1 MKIAVLMG
9 GKSSE
14 AEVSRK
20 SGSAIAKALRIMKH
34 EVTELEWNEADVI
47 QNIEELYRYDV
58 VFIAY
63 HGGAGEDG
71 KVQAVLELADIPFT
85 GSRYVASGIAMNKVL
100 SKMLF
105 ENEGIPPPPWTELN
119 PDTDNPS
126 LLLSIVQ
133 SGFSLPAVVKPISEG
148 STVGVTIAVSEKEL
162 LDGVKLASK
171 HGEVMVEQYIPGR
184 EVTVSILEGIALPV
198 VEIITEDGFYDYEH
212 KYTAGKSRYI
222 CPAEIP
228 GQVAKE
234 LQGYAVSAYKVIGCR
249 HYARADFR
257 MSDANDVFCLE
268 VNTLPGMTGL
278 SLVPMAAK
286 AIGIEFPELVN
297 KIACITYENKEE

>member
-20 SGSAIAKALRIMKH
+20 SGNAIAKALQQIEH

-47 QNIEELYRYDV
+47 RNIEELYRYDV
-58 VFIAY
+58 IFIAY

-71 KVQAVLELADIPFT
+71 KVQAVLQLAGIPFT

-105 ENEGIPPPPWTELN
+105 ENEGIPTPPWIETK
-119 PDTDNPS
+119 PDIDNSS

-133 SGFSLPAVVKPISEG
+133 NGFSLPAVVKPISEG

-162 LDGVKLASK
+162 LDGVELASK
-171 HGEVMVEQYIPGR
+171 HGEVMVEQYIPGK

-198 VEIITEDGFYDYEH
+198 IEIIPEDGFYDYEH
-212 KYTAGKSRYI
+212 KYTAGKSRYV
-222 CPAEIP
+222 CPAGIP
-228 GQVAKE
+228 GQIAEK
-234 LQGYAVSAYKVIGCR
+234 LQRYAVGAYKAIGCR
-249 HYARADFR
+249 HYARVDFR
-257 MSDANDVFCLE
+257 INEANDIFCLE

-297 KIACITYENKEE
+297 KIACITYESKEE